1 MIEIAS
7 ARFVPRFKHVIV
19 CFMKS
24 CASMN
29 RQLHVCSVWRSE
41 DNLGEGKTKTNG
53 RHACE
58 NDGQQWEQQLGEL
71 GTKWQKKKK
80 KKWWQKK
87 MNFVKT

>member
-58 NDGQQWEQQLGEL
+58 MTGSSGNSNLESSEQNG
-71 GTKWQKKKK
+71 KKKK
-80 KKWWQKK
+80 KK